1 MRSFLII
8 TLASLLAGAGCTKG
22 PKSMKNFR
30 LPDGDTGRGKAA
42 FVALKCNSCHTVAG
56 VELPAPTAEPGK
68 VLALG
73 GEVARLRTYG
83 DLLTAI
89 VHPAYE
95 LSDKLTTKA
104 RTKMGASPMK
114 SVNDVMTVTQLIDL
128 VTFLQPRY
136 RQLDPMYE
144 FDHQLTP

>member
-1 MRSFLII
+1 MKTCLII
-8 TLASLLAGAGCTKG
+8 ALASLLAGAGCTRG

-42 FVALKCNSCHTVAG
+42 FVALKCNSCHTVVG

-68 VLALG
+68 TLALG
-73 GEVARLRTYG
+73 GEVARLRSYG

-95 LSDKLTTKA
+95 LSDKLPTKA
-104 RTKMGASPMK
+104 RMKMGVSPMK

-144 FDHQLTP
+144 LDYTNAP